1 MLRCFHTALP
11 HNPRR
16 PRGPWCADG
25 LGDNLGRKKT
35 CADVAKEVKV
45 NIGAKL
51 ISKLEELKEAAVSDQ
66 IAEVAAVMV
75 V

>member
-1 MLRCFHTALP
+1 MIF
-11 HNPRR
+11 RR
-16 PRGPWCADG
+16 RIRRYTFYLYMAP
-25 LGDNLGRKKT
+25 RKKT
-35 CADVAKEVKV
+35 CADVAKKVKV